1 MSLDKAGAWKYP
13 LRIED
18 NGQKSIFCSVYF
30 AKVVVSRLYTDL
42 GHFYDAS
49 SQR

>member
-1 MSLDKAGAWKYP
+1 MSLDKAGAWKSFK
-13 LRIED
+13 IKD
-18 NGQKSIFCSVYF
+18 NGQYF
-30 AKVVVSRLYTDL
+30 AKVGVSRLYTDL